1 MCQSLRG
8 TRETG
13 STQQP
18 DYRTAIQALGIV
30 AFGAKAATKT
40 FPNSSLA
47 APLRPI
53 YGNSTVFISRT
64 HAYFTKESI

>member
-1 MCQSLRG
+1 M
-8 TRETG
+8 G

-40 FPNSSLA
+40 FPNSSVA
-47 APLRPI
+47 APQANLRKLDSVHIPNALLL
-53 YGNSTVFISRT
+53 YERVNLMSSV
-64 HAYFTKESI
+64 